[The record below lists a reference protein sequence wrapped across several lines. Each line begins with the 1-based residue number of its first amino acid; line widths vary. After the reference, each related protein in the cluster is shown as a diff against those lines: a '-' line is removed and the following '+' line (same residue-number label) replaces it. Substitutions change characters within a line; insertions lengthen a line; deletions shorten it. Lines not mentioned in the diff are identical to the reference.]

1 MFGMGTIFN
10 AFAILVGGGA
20 GILLKK
26 GLPERFRKIVFDAT
40 ATAVFLIGLTGVMSG
55 ALKAASDGAISSQY
69 ILNLL
74 LSLASGAVI
83 GELLR
88 IDRGFDKVAEWIK
101 KKFSGSGD
109 SKLGEGFA
117 ATTILFCA
125 GAMAIVGSIEDGIM
139 GNPTTLYTKGVI
151 DAISGVIFGS
161 VYGVGVLLSAGSV
174 FVYQGALTLLASLI
188 APYLGEIVVSQMS
201 MVGSAVLML
210 IAFDMWE
217 IRKFNVANLIPAAF
231 MPLIFSLVQNL
242 F

>member
-10 AFAILVGGGA
+10 TIAVLVGGTV

-26 GLPERFRKIVFDAT
+26 GMPERFRKIVFDAT

-55 ALKAASDGAISSQY
+55 ALVAAEDGSISSRY
-69 ILNLL
+69 VLILL
-74 LSLASGAVI
+74 LSLASGAVV
-83 GELLR
+83 GEAMR
-88 IDRGFDKVAEWIK
+88 IDRGFEKVAEWIR
-101 KKFSGSGD
+101 KKFSSGGD
-109 SKLGEGFA
+109 NKLGEGFA

-139 GNPTTLYTKGVI
+139 GNPTTLYTKGII
-151 DAISGVIFGS
+151 DAISAVIFGS

-174 FVYQGALTLLASLI
+174 FAYQGVLTLLASLI
-188 APYLGEIVVSQMS
+188 APYLGEVVVGQMS
-201 MVGSAVLML
+201 LVGSAVLML

-231 MPLIFSLVQNL
+231 MPLVFSVVQNL